1 MTQFLSYTELLSLTD
16 SQLEALKGKN
26 ISIQMQL
33 GECKGIV
40 SGFILDEES
49 MTSPQIIGFIV
60 GINTLIKFS
69 DIKSIIIEDTATA

>member
-1 MTQFLSYTELLSLTD
+1 MTQFLSYTELLSLTY

-33 GECKGIV
+33 GECKGVV
-40 SGFILDEES
+40 SGFILDKDS

-60 GINTLIKFS
+60 GINTPIKFS
-69 DIKSIIIEDTATA
+69 EIKSVIIED